1 MLMRWW
7 QRQMFA
13 SNVEQ
18 CVLRNDIMPCR
29 LKIMSDNVYWS
40 PPIGNENGHWW
51 HVLWG
56 TYILQS
62 DNVYWSPHPY
72 LYSKNLSNLF
82 RLECWHFFW
91 GVLWSTR
98 ICYAIG
104 ITCSW
109 GENRYCKHWPFRWCT
124 FWVFEEKHL
133 CAHNFNNP
141 WRWWPQ
147 MHHMSGMFIY
157 CYGMIRLLSTFLT
170 VTICSNIQL
179 FSYRGSSVG
188 RCKLSK
194 YNANAPSK

>member
-7 QRQMFA
+7 QGQMFA

-29 LKIMSDNVYWS
+29 LKIMSLTIGIGEWEWTLMTCLMRYIYPSVWQCLLEPTHIYVKKIIK
-40 PPIGNENGHWW
+40 PISFGM
-51 HVLWG
+51 LA
-56 TYILQS
+56 
-62 DNVYWSPHPY
+62 
-72 LYSKNLSNLF
+72 
-82 RLECWHFFW
+82 FFL
-91 GVLWSTR
+91 VLWSTR

-179 FSYRGSSVG
+179 FSYRGSSIG